1 MIILITLWI
10 GDIVNFTFYLSVCY
24 FSLFVCFSW
33 REGCVVVVVWVFIC
47 FIIVAVVFMFCG
59 VYIYFKGRSWAS
71 HHEVTQTA
79 KIKLLLFEKLFSYS
93 LEIISYELTIQ
104 TSLPVK
110 TTEWNTRKKS
120 WQRVLYWQ
128 ELELSI

>member
-1 MIILITLWI
+1 MIIIIITPWV
-10 GDIVNFTFYLSVCY
+10 GDIVNFTMIFYLSVCY
-24 FSLFVCFSW
+24 FRLFVCFSW

-47 FIIVAVVFMFCG
+47 FIIVAVVFFMFCG
-59 VYIYFKGRSWAS
+59 VYIFFKGGSWAS
-71 HHEVTQTA
+71 HHEV
-79 KIKLLLFEKLFSYS
+79 LLLFDKLFSCS